1 MTQEQLKTGTTTIGI
16 ICKDAVILAADKRA
30 TAGHLIAFKDI
41 EKVVEITPAMAL
53 TTAGTVSDIQLL
65 VKYLKAELKLKE
77 IRNHR
82 KPNVKEAVNLLANFN
97 YSNLR
102 GMGGVCHFLF
112 GGWDI
117 ENGFQLYDIYP
128 DGALNGVTSE
138 SKSKGYLA
146 SGSGS
151 TFAMGLLEDVW
162 KKDLT
167 KEEGISLAYRAVNTA
182 LQRDSASGEGVD
194 VTIITSKGIEKANKT
209 VNGSLNWN
217 MNQLIK

>member
-1 MTQEQLKTGTTTIGI
+1 MAEEKLKTGTTTIGI

-30 TAGHLIAFKDI
+30 TAGHLIAFKDV
-41 EKVVEITPAMAL
+41 EKVLEITPNMAL

-77 IRNHR
+77 IRNNR
-82 KPNVKEAVNLLANFN
+82 KPNVKEAANLLANFN
-97 YSNLR
+97 YGNLR

-112 GGWDI
+112 GGHDK
-117 ENGFQLYDIYP
+117 ENGFQLYDVYP
-128 DGALNGVTSE
+128 DGALNGVTSK
-138 SKSKGYLA
+138 SKTKGYLA

-151 TFAMGLLEDVW
+151 TFAMGLLEDTW

-167 KEEGISLAYRAVNTA
+167 KEEGVSLAYRAINSA

-194 VTIITSKGIEKANKT
+194 VLIITETGTEKANKT
-209 VNGSLNWN
+209 IDGSL
-217 MNQLIK
+217 K

>member
-30 TAGHLIAFKDI
+30 TAGHLIAFKDV
-41 EKVVEITPAMAL
+41 EKVIEISKNMAL

-77 IRNHR
+77 IRNNR
-82 KPNVKEAVNLLANFN
+82 KPNVKEAVNLLSNFN
-97 YSNLR
+97 YSYLR
-102 GMGGVCHFLF
+102 GMGSVCHFLF
-112 GGWDI
+112 GGYDT
-117 ENGFQLYDIYP
+117 ENGYQLYDVYP
-128 DGALNGVTSE
+128 DGALNGVTSN
-138 SKSKGYLA
+138 SKTKGYLA

-151 TFAMGLLEDVW
+151 TFAMGLLEDMW
-162 KKDLT
+162 KKDMT

-194 VTIITSKGIEKANKT
+194 VTIITEQGIEKANKSI
-209 VNGSLNWN
+209 NGSLN
-217 MNQLIK
+217 

>member
-16 ICKDAVILAADKRA
+16 ICKDAVVLAADKRA
-30 TAGHLIAFKDI
+30 TAGHLIAFKDV
-41 EKVVEITPAMAL
+41 EKVIEILPNMAL

-77 IRNHR
+77 IRNNR

-97 YSNLR
+97 YGYLR
-102 GMGGVCHFLF
+102 GMGSVCHFLF
-112 GGWDI
+112 GGYDA
-117 ENGFQLYDIYP
+117 ENGYQLYDVYP
-128 DGALNGVTSE
+128 DGALNGVTSK

-151 TFAMGLLEDVW
+151 TFAMGLLEDMW

-167 KEEGISLAYRAVNTA
+167 KEEGIALAYRAVNTA

-194 VTIITSKGIEKANKT
+194 VTVITEKGVEKVSKL
-209 VNGSLNWN
+209 VDGSLN
-217 MNQLIK
+217 

>member
-1 MTQEQLKTGTTTIGI
+1 MAEDYLKTGTTTIGI

-30 TAGHLIAFKDI
+30 TAGHLIAMKDI
-41 EKVVEITPAMAL
+41 DKIIEIMPNMAL

-77 IRNHR
+77 VRTNR
-82 KPNVKEAVNLLANFN
+82 KPNVKEAANLLSNFN

-112 GGWDI
+112 GGYDD
-117 ENGFQLYDIYP
+117 EFGFHLYDVYP
-128 DGALNGVTSE
+128 DGSLTSVSGNGTA
-138 SKSKGYLA
+138 KGYLA

-151 TFAMGLLEDVW
+151 TFAMGLLEDAW
-162 KKDLT
+162 KKDLS
-167 KEEGISLAYRAVNTA
+167 KEEGISLAFRAVNSA

-194 VTIITSKGIEKANKT
+194 VFVITKKGIQKDNKM
-209 VNGSLNWN
+209 VNGSLN
-217 MNQLIK
+217 